1 MNWKIFFLKFF
12 RNIVLGV
19 AFCTLILGLL
29 GYLLA
34 GLEGAVN
41 AAYWGVALG
50 LIGGFFSGIVIYA
63 KFWEKPGIYHMY
75 PDYNWFVKTDEH
87 KKDQ

>member
-12 RNIVLGV
+12 RNIILGV
-19 AFCTLILGLL
+19 FLGMLIMGLL
-29 GYLLA
+29 GFLW
-34 GLEGAVN
+34 GGPGGAVN

-63 KFWEKPGIYHMY
+63 QFWIKPGTFQMY
-75 PDYNWFVKTDEH
+75 PDYNWFVKKEEE
-87 KKDQ
+87 KKHY